1 MRMFRSTPGVPRG
14 KMEPVGGF
22 SVPTKAA
29 QGRR

>member
-1 MRMFRSTPGVPRG
+1 MSMFHSVPGVPHG
-14 KMEPVGGF
+14 KMERFCGF